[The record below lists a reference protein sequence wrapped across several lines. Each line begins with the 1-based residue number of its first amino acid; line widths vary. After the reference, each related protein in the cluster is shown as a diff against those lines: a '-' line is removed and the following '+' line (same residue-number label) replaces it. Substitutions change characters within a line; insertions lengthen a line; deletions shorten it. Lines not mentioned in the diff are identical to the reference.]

1 MTYIHAFDE
10 PGVPERA
17 VVGGKGL
24 GLVRL
29 AAAGVRVPPGFVVTT
44 GAYRDFVA
52 ANGLADQ
59 IDELVRDVDH
69 DDADALTAATDL
81 IRDRIGAGILPGGL
95 DELIAKAY
103 DALGAGEQLHVAVR
117 SSGTAED
124 MGEASFAGLYDSFLD
139 VRGADEVV
147 AAVRRCWASLWT
159 TRCASYRHRLG
170 LDHRDAEVAVVVQQM
185 VRAEAA
191 GVMFTANPLNER
203 TDEFVINA
211 NYGLGESIASGAVTP
226 DELVL
231 DTGTLRVKRRTLGS
245 KLVRVD
251 RAADGTG
258 TVRTDTAPADQAR
271 YSIDDATAAGLGE
284 IARRILDWSEGIP
297 QDIEWAVADGTA
309 YVVQSRDITGANFL
323 WEEDIES
330 WQTAPD
336 DEDVVWSHTWTK
348 AFWTGAVTP
357 LFYSLRGRELR
368 NSDVRLFTL
377 WGFDDLAG
385 MRRFKYRRN
394 TVYFSSDADRIY
406 YRNVLP
412 TQLRQHSLGNLPPE
426 WRDEAAVAAF
436 DLPKLLRMHARVRA
450 LTTDHGPLRTLK
462 SVYRFVQEKTPEANS
477 PSAEELRLLS
487 DAELRREIAAKV
499 RLFED
504 YLTILRP
511 AFHVYST
518 TAFAVLRELLAAW
531 YDGDNEY
538 AFQDLISGLPQRTA
552 MLQEQ
557 VDLWELA
564 AELRRTPQ
572 LVEAL
577 WSAENGAAFFDA
589 VRADPAG
596 AVFAARYDEFMAEH
610 GHRGHQDRDI
620 WYPRRSEDPDIDFLS
635 LRSLVA
641 ADAPSPVDNEHKL
654 VAKREESTAEVLER
668 IRARSFGSVRVEI
681 FKVVLD
687 YIHRFLVLR
696 DDERPF
702 ADAITMGKKRAMT
715 ELGRRLYER
724 GLIDEPDDYFHLAE
738 YELYDLLDGRASRK
752 LVRLKIRNRRSVFD
766 RFVARTE
773 VPPDYLRGNSPMEV
787 DDGTDTGLEGVFA
800 GQGMSRGTVTGTARI
815 IGDLRHIGRVNRGEI
830 LVCNST
836 DPGWTPVFGLI
847 SGLILEAGGMLSH
860 GACLSREYG
869 LPAVT
874 LPNAM
879 QKIPDGA
886 TITVNGDTGRVTIV
900 TEDAE
905 ATADD

>member
-44 GAYRDFVA
+44 SAYRDFVA
-52 ANGLADQ
+52 ANGLSEQ
-59 IDELVRDVDH
+59 IEDLVRGVDH
-69 DDADALTAATDL
+69 DDADALTAATDT
-81 IRDRIGAGILPGGL
+81 IRERIRAGVLPDGL

-103 DALGAGEQLHVAVR
+103 SALGAGEDLYVAVR

-139 VRGADEVV
+139 VRGADDVV
-147 AAVRRCWASLWT
+147 DAVRRCWASLWT
-159 TRCASYRHRLG
+159 TRCTSYRHRLG
-170 LDHRDAEVAVVVQQM
+170 LDHRDAEVAVVVQRM
-185 VRAEAA
+185 VPAEAA

-211 NYGLGESIASGAVTP
+211 NHGLGESIASGAVTP

-231 DTGTLRVKRRTLGS
+231 DVNTLRVKRSVLGS
-245 KLVRVD
+245 KLLRID
-251 RAADGTG
+251 RAPDGSG
-258 TVRTDTAPADQAR
+258 TVRTDTSAADQAR
-271 YSIDDATAAGLGE
+271 FSIDDATAAELGQV
-284 IARRILDWSEGIP
+284 ARRILEWSEGIP
-297 QDIEWAVADGTA
+297 QDIEWAVAEGEMF
-309 YVVQSRDITGANFL
+309 VLQSRDITGANFL
-323 WEEDIES
+323 WEEDVES

-336 DEDVVWSHTWTK
+336 DEEVVWSHTWAK

-368 NSDVRLFTL
+368 NSDERLFTL
-377 WGFDDLAG
+377 WGFDDLAA

-394 TVYFSSDADRIY
+394 TVYFSSDADLIY

-412 TQLRQHSLGNLPPE
+412 VQLRKHSLGNLPPD
-426 WRDEAAVAAF
+426 WRDDAAVAGF
-436 DLPKLLRMHARVRA
+436 DLAKLMRMHARVRA
-450 LTTDHGPLRTLK
+450 LTKDHGPLRTVK
-462 SVYRFVQEKTPEANS
+462 SVYAFIEERTPEANS
-477 PSAEELRLLS
+477 PSAGELKLLS
-487 DAELRREIAAKV
+487 DAELRREIARKV
-499 RLFED
+499 TLFED

-531 YDGDNEY
+531 YDGDNSY
-538 AFQDLISGLPQRTA
+538 AFQDLISGLPKRTA

-564 AELRRTPQ
+564 AELKRAPE
-572 LVEAL
+572 LVSL
-577 WSAENGAAFFDA
+577 LDTAEDGAAFFSG
-589 VRADPAG
+589 VRENPAG
-596 AVFAARYDEFMAEH
+596 KAFCARYEEFLAEH
-610 GHRGHQDRDI
+610 GHRGHQDRDL
-620 WYPRRSEDPDIDFLS
+620 WYPRRSEDPDIDFRG

-641 ADAPSPVDNEHKL
+641 ADAPSPVENEHKL
-654 VAKREESTAEVLER
+654 VAKRAESTAEVLDR
-668 IRARSFGSVRVEI
+668 IRAKSFGSVRVEI
-681 FKVVLD
+681 FKLVLD

-702 ADAITMGKKRAMT
+702 ADAITMGKKRAWT
-715 ELGRRLYER
+715 EMGARLYER

-738 YELYDLLDGRASRK
+738 QEIYDLLDGRASRK
-752 LVRLKIRNRRSVFD
+752 LLKLKIRNRRTVFD
-766 RFVARTE
+766 AFIARTE
-773 VPPDYLRGNSPMEV
+773 VPPDYLRGNTPMEV
-787 DDGTDTGLEGVFA
+787 DDGTDTGVEGVFA

-815 IGDLRHIGRVNRGEI
+815 VGDLRDIGRVNRGEI

-886 TITVNGDTGRVTIV
+886 TITVNGDTGRVSV
-900 TEDAE
+900 V
-905 ATADD
+905 TADE

>member
-10 PGVPERA
+10 PGVPERS

-52 ANGLADQ
+52 ANGLSAQ

-69 DDADALTAATDL
+69 DDADALTKATDT
-81 IRDRIGAGILPGGL
+81 IRERIHAGVLPGGL

-103 DALGAGEQLHVAVR
+103 TALGAGEDLYVAVR

-139 VRGADEVV
+139 VRGADDVV
-147 AAVRRCWASLWT
+147 DAVRRCWASLWT

-185 VRAEAA
+185 VPAAAA
-191 GVMFTANPLNER
+191 GVLFTANPLNER
-203 TDEFVINA
+203 TDEIVINA
-211 NYGLGESIASGAVTP
+211 NHGLGESIASGAVTP

-231 DTGTLRVKRRTLGS
+231 DVNTLRVKRSTLGS
-245 KLVRVD
+245 KLLRID
-251 RAADGTG
+251 RARDTPG
-258 TVRTDTAPADQAR
+258 TVRTDTSAADQAR
-271 YSIDDATAAGLGE
+271 FAIDDATAAALGE
-284 IARRILDWSEGIP
+284 VARRILEWSQGVP
-297 QDIEWAVADGTA
+297 QDIEWAVAGGELF
-309 YVVQSRDITGANFL
+309 VLQSRDITGANFL

-336 DEDVVWSHTWTK
+336 DEDVVWSHTWAK

-368 NSDVRLFTL
+368 NSDERLFTL
-377 WGFDDLAG
+377 WGFDDLAA

-394 TVYFSSDADRIY
+394 TVYFSSDADLVY

-412 TQLRQHSLGNLPPE
+412 VQLRKHSLGNLPPD
-426 WRDEAAVAAF
+426 WREDAAVAKF
-436 DLPKLLRMHARVRA
+436 DLGKLLRMHARVRA
-450 LTTDHGPLRTLK
+450 LTTDHGPLRTVK
-462 SVYRFVQEKTPEANS
+462 SVYTFIEEKTPEANS
-477 PSAEELRLLS
+477 PSVEELRRYS
-487 DAELRREIAAKV
+487 DAELRREIARKV
-499 RLFED
+499 KLFED

-518 TAFAVLRELLAAW
+518 TAFAVLRELLSVW

-538 AFQDLISGLPQRTA
+538 AFSDLISGLPRRTA

-557 VDLWELA
+557 IDLWELA
-564 AELRRTPQ
+564 AELRRAPE
-572 LVEAL
+572 LVSLLE
-577 WSAENGAAFFDA
+577 SAADGAEFF
-589 VRADPAG
+589 AG
-596 AVFAARYDEFMAEH
+596 ALENPAFRAKYEEFLAEH

-620 WYPRRSEDPDIDFLS
+620 WYPRRSDDPNIDFMS

-641 ADAPSPVDNEHKL
+641 ADAPSPVVNEHKL
-654 VAKREESTAEVLER
+654 VAKREEATAEVLER
-668 IRARSFGSVRVEI
+668 IRAKSFGALRVEV
-681 FKVVLD
+681 FKLVLD

-702 ADAITMGKKRAMT
+702 ADAITAGKKRAWT
-715 ELGRRLYER
+715 EVGRRLYER

-738 YELYDLLDGRASRK
+738 GEIYDLLDGRASRR
-752 LVRLKIRNRRSVFD
+752 LIELKIRNRRAVFD
-766 RFVARTE
+766 AFIARTE
-773 VPPDYLRGNSPMEV
+773 VPPDYLRGNTPMEV
-787 DDGTDTGLEGVFA
+787 DDGTDTGVEGVYA
-800 GQGMSRGTVTGTARI
+800 GQGMARGTITGTARI
-815 IGDLRHIGRVNRGEI
+815 VGDLRNIGRVKRGEI

-886 TITVNGDTGRVTIV
+886 TITVNGDTGRVSVVSTD
-900 TEDAE
+900 E
-905 ATADD
+905 